1 MTKTSVGAAAVLSR
15 TWETIRSVFPY
26 RTVRCILIDNRR
38 PLVRAIKSLLN
49 TYYTQQCIAVV
60 VVVTVMV
67 VVAAG

>member
-1 MTKTSVGAAAVLSR
+1 MLSR

-49 TYYTQQCIAVV
+49 TYYTQHCIV
-60 VVVTVMV
+60 VVVTVVV
-67 VVAAG
+67 VVAAEQQQPKGNRKK